1 MRTPDLEQ
9 SVCPGLLSNLT
20 KLFHA
25 ARSKPVYCQSTILI
39 ESFKGAEKQMPH
51 CSIWQGTTHIV
62 NFLVIQQFIL

>member
-39 ESFKGAEKQMPH
+39 ESFKGAEK
-51 CSIWQGTTHIV
+51 
-62 NFLVIQQFIL
+62 